1 MNLKSATDEFFKLGR
16 RIAPEMPGS
25 RTDSQK
31 KEGKFSFGLYGLVT
45 SFLLGSVAGIN
56 WLIDP
61 LWYSHG
67 NILTGENFAFN
78 ERITKT
84 NLFLRTHEDEN
95 YNCIILGSSR
105 VTTLRTSEFTNH
117 NCFNYALKGAEIPDF
132 VSYANFLQEE
142 GVEPEIVYLG
152 VDGLNF
158 VEKERK
164 EQPPLAINSLQTKSP
179 LQAYLSADVLLFSA
193 MTLLG
198 VSPDPGNYYD
208 RDFEPVDFANPPVY
222 EGKFYQPAS
231 LQKCDLT
238 AVETFI
244 SLKKF
249 FPDAKFV
256 AYVPPRSAW
265 SMINDTYGRGL
276 MDCYLSAFYQLSQSY
291 DVMYDFSIPSEVT
304 KNPRNTFDG
313 SHFSVAANSSLAEVL
328 QGETVGDFGIR
339 IDNYDFDDYRQ
350 IYRQKLRNF
359 LAAEKELQRWN
370 DNSEISIQMVQEKT
384 LTDQ

>member
-31 KEGKFSFGLYGLVT
+31 KESRFSFGLYGLVT

-67 NILTGENFAFN
+67 NILTGKNFAFN

-84 NLFLRTHEDEN
+84 NLFFRTHEDEN

-105 VTTLRTSEFTNH
+105 VTTLRASEFTNH

-244 SLKKF
+244 SLKEF

-313 SHFSVAANSSLAEVL
+313 SHFSVAANSSLAKVL

-370 DNSEISIQMVQEKT
+370 DSSEISIQMVQEKT